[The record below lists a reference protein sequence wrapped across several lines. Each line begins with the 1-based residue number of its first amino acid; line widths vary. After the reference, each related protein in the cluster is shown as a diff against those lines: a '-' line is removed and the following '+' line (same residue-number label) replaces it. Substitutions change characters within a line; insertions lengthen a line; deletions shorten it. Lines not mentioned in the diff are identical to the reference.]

1 MLDDNAAHCHRLA
14 IMSDSTVPNAPA
26 EGPAVPPAPAPVA
39 TSVTTPGS
47 LLSPETIGPREL
59 VMRVMPMP
67 ADANGNGDI
76 FGGWIMAQV
85 DLAGSVLPARISRGR
100 IATVAVNQFIFKQ
113 PVSVGDLLS
122 FYAQVTRIGRT
133 SITVHVE
140 VFAER
145 NPANPHVV
153 KVTEAN
159 LTYVAIDREGKSRV
173 FGQDA

>member
-14 IMSDSTVPNAPA
+14 IMSDSNDSNVPAASPS
-26 EGPAVPPAPAPVA
+26 
-39 TSVTTPGS
+39 TSTSTTPGT

-173 FGQDA
+173 FGQEA